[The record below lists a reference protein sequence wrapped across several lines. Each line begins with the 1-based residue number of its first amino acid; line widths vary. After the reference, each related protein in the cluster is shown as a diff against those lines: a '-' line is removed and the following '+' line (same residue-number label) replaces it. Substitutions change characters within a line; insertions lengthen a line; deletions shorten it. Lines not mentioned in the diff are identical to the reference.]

1 MIRFH
6 LTLLFLVTKYNLSY
20 IIKTLHSSDNI
31 HILSLASHQPHL
43 YLARNYTFYFIISSG
58 PSFFFQSIM
67 LPMYNLKAGNWLK
80 LFQKKISAA
89 LFTRRERLI
98 CTALANKPHPTSFP
112 RSPVSPSLRWRGPP
126 SAQTC
131 TSARSRR
138 RIASR
143 GARASR
149 IRTWPRTALERARKR
164 PLSLELKQALIW
176 TGEREMSGREAE
188 REGEGKTCCKWHVGY
203 LGRAS
208 MQVPNGL
215 SCRSAARFS
224 SESGTSGP

>member
-1 MIRFH
+1 M
-6 LTLLFLVTKYNLSY
+6 
-20 IIKTLHSSDNI
+20 
-31 HILSLASHQPHL
+31 
-43 YLARNYTFYFIISSG
+43 ARNYYSIISSG

-80 LFQKKISAA
+80 LFQKEISAA

-112 RSPVSPSLRWRGPP
+112 RSPVSPSPRWRGPP
-126 SAQTC
+126 SAQTY
-131 TSARSRR
+131 TSARIRR

-149 IRTWPRTALERARKR
+149 IRTWPRTAPERARKR

-176 TGEREMSGREAE
+176 TGEGVVMSGGEAESEGE
-188 REGEGKTCCKWHVGY
+188 REGKTCKWHVGY

-208 MQVPNGL
+208 EQVPNGL

-224 SESGTSGP
+224 SESGTGGP